1 MWGKVWS
8 PKYVLSKS
16 YYMTKRYWGENL
28 IIWALFA
35 IEFKTFLDL
44 ESHVLL
50 SNRWKVVL
58 STKFL
63 DIFDFIEGCCN
74 TFSQWN
80 DLRVQHLDMLTS
92 SNKSIHV
99 GTESFESMI
108 LQMIG
113 SIMKH
118 IEYAS
123 RNKNT
128 FHNPKKVVFNLW
140 KVFRQKYEPSL
151 FFKDAYRIFFSL
163 SSFLRVNWLKGY
175 YENEEKEVLKKE

>member
-35 IEFKTFLDL
+35 IEFKTFFDL
-44 ESHVLL
+44 ESYVLL
-50 SNRWKVVL
+50 SRRWKVVL

-92 SNKSIHV
+92 SNKSFHV

-108 LQMIG
+108 SQMKY
-113 SIMKH
+113 SIMKQKH
-118 IEYAS
+118 
-123 RNKNT
+123 T
-128 FHNPKKVVFNLW
+128 FHRTEFLW
-140 KVFRQKYEPSL
+140 KVFRLKYEPSL
-151 FFKDAYRIFFSL
+151 FFKDA
-163 SSFLRVNWLKGY
+163 
-175 YENEEKEVLKKE
+175 